1 MTNLFLDATPDSGAL
16 SERPQAYR
24 YHLLRAALGAGLPG
38 LAELNSRCR
47 SDISYQAGKSF
58 DLESLVLGSPEAAKV
73 AIPPS
78 RLEAA
83 LSELCGRY
91 PDRDAFLADL
101 AGNGLDE
108 ETLAQ
113 ALQRELIFDAVM
125 QGVAARRPSVTE
137 IDERLFFELH
147 RDRFTQPERRT
158 ARHILV
164 TVNDDYMENR
174 REVARDRIERLADK
188 LAGRANRFAS
198 LARKHSECPTA
209 MEDGRLGTL
218 SRETLYSELDAVLF
232 SLPEGAVSEPV
243 ESEMGFHL
251 LWCEKIHRAR
261 ALPFSKARARI
272 KQLLEERSDRN
283 CQKAWIAE
291 LQWVRASGS
300 RKSGVPL

>member
-1 MTNLFLDATPDSGAL
+1 MTNLFHDATPDSGAVP
-16 SERPQAYR
+16 ERPPAYR

-38 LAELNSRCR
+38 LAALDGRCR
-47 SDISYQAGKSF
+47 SDIFRQADKSF
-58 DLESLVLGSPEAAKV
+58 ELESLVLGSREAAKV
-73 AIPPS
+73 LIPPGH
-78 RLEAA
+78 LEEA

-164 TVNDDYMENR
+164 TVNDDYEENR
-174 REVARDRIERLADK
+174 REAARDRIERLADK
-188 LAGRANRFAS
+188 LAGCVNRFAS
-198 LARKHSECPTA
+198 FARTHSECPTA
-209 MEDGRLGTL
+209 MDDGRLGTL
-218 SRETLYSELDAVLF
+218 SRETLFSGLDAVLF
-232 SLPEGAVSEPV
+232 ALPEGAVSEPV

-261 ALPFSKARARI
+261 ALSFSKARPRI
-272 KQLLEERSDRN
+272 KQLLEERSARN

-291 LQWVRASGS
+291 LKRARASGS
-300 RKSGVPL
+300 RGVGVRL